1 MTDPLR
7 PPSNALLAN
16 DEPLSDYLKRR
27 ERELVQQTAALRGML
42 IPKEQ
47 ELANVRQA
55 MEAVGIKRSYV
66 EQLQPF
72 LDQEQDEQVQPMHG
86 LLHSESHPGILNSGP
101 FPWELG
107 NPLRMESLTIKE
119 MILRALNEHFHLGAT
134 PSELS
139 DYMRN
144 AYGRDV
150 DRNSISP
157 QLTRLRDE
165 GLVQNTNA
173 LTGKWEIVLRGTL
186 EEAAAEIER
195 KNVNAL
201 TPNPRAKRWYGEPPK
216 KD

>member
-1 MTDPLR
+1 
-7 PPSNALLAN
+7 
-16 DEPLSDYLKRR
+16 
-27 ERELVQQTAALRGML
+27 
-42 IPKEQ
+42 
-47 ELANVRQA
+47 
-55 MEAVGIKRSYV
+55 
-66 EQLQPF
+66 
-72 LDQEQDEQVQPMHG
+72 
-86 LLHSESHPGILNSGP
+86 
-101 FPWELG
+101 
-107 NPLRMESLTIKE
+107 
-119 MILRALNEHFHLGAT
+119 
-134 PSELS
+134 
-139 DYMRN
+139 MRN

>member
-1 MTDPLR
+1 MVWRRREGPSLYTRSWTAVKRDLTMTDPLR

-134 PSELS
+134 PSEL
-139 DYMRN
+139 RTRPG
-144 AYGRDV
+144 AIAPGR
-150 DRNSISP
+150 
-157 QLTRLRDE
+157 
-165 GLVQNTNA
+165 GL
-173 LTGKWEIVLRGTL
+173 LG
-186 EEAAAEIER
+186 
-195 KNVNAL
+195 
-201 TPNPRAKRWYGEPPK
+201 
-216 KD
+216 